1 MAKRWKKE
9 EITYLRRY
17 AKKRTLLELAE
28 RFRIEADA
36 IETKLSELEL
46 QTADGKGKLNLA
58 EDPVV
63 MIYEKGIKAVHAKKW
78 DEAKRHFVKVIAD
91 SDMADL
97 KHRGEQYL
105 ALAERESGAE
115 SDPRDPY
122 LKAVLEHNNGNLDA
136 VEAACKR
143 EGRLNTDERFAYLGA
158 AVAALREDFE
168 SAIERLTVAVELNP
182 RNLIQARQDTD
193 FTELRE
199 LPEFAEIGG

>member
-1 MAKRWKKE
+1 MGKRWKKE
-9 EITYLRRY
+9 EITYLKRY

-46 QTADGKGKLNLA
+46 QTRDGMGKQNLA

-63 MIYEKGIKAVHAKKW
+63 MIFEKGIKAVHAKKW
-78 DEAKRHFVKVIAD
+78 NEAKKHFAKVITD

-115 SDPRDPY
+115 GDPRDPY
-122 LKAVLEHNNGNLDA
+122 LKAVLEHNNGNFDA

-143 EGRLNTDERFAYLGA
+143 EDRLKTDERFAYLAASVYSLMGELEKA
-158 AVAALREDFE
+158 SKFLAVA
-168 SAIERLTVAVELNP
+168 IELNP
-182 RNLIQARQDTD
+182 KNRIHAYHDSD
-193 FTELRE
+193 FETLRDSSE
-199 LPEFAEIGG
+199 YRHLFD

>member
-28 RFRIEADA
+28 RFRIDADA
-36 IETKLSELEL
+36 IENKLSELEL

-63 MIYEKGIKAVHAKKW
+63 MIYEKGVRAVHARKW
-78 DEAKRHFVKVIAD
+78 GEAKKHFTRVMTD
-91 SDMADL
+91 GDMSDL
-97 KHRGEQYL
+97 VHRAEQFL

-115 SDPRDPY
+115 ADPRDPY
-122 LKAVLEHNNGNLDA
+122 LKAVLEHNNGNFDA
-136 VEAACKR
+136 AEAACRR
-143 EGRLNTDERFAYLGA
+143 EGRLTTDERFAYLSA
-158 AVAALREDFE
+158 AISAVREEFDVAL
-168 SAIERLTVAVELNP
+168 ERLQVAVELNP
-182 RNLIQARQDTD
+182 RNLIQARHDTD
-193 FTELRE
+193 FEGLRE

>member
-17 AKKRTLLELAE
+17 AKKRTLLELAD

-46 QTADGKGKLNLA
+46 QTSDGMGKLNLA

-63 MIYEKGIKAVHAKKW
+63 IIYEKGVKAVHAKKW
-78 DEAKRHFVKVIAD
+78 AESRKHFTKVIAD
-91 SDMADL
+91 ADMVDL

-105 ALAERESGAE
+105 ALVERESGAE
-115 SDPRDPY
+115 GDPRDPY
-122 LKAVLEHNNGNLDA
+122 LKAVLEHNKGNFDA

-143 EGRLNTDERFAYLGA
+143 EGRLNSDERYAYLAA
-158 AVAALREDFE
+158 AVAAVREDFE
-168 SAIERLTVAVELNP
+168 SAMERLTVAIELNP

-193 FTELRE
+193 FAELRE
-199 LPEFAEIGG
+199 TPEFAELDV